1 MTEKPRGLSE
11 VTLGVLLCVLACA
24 VPAAAQGVFSPAPPS
39 PPAVIPASQTP
50 PNQPAASQ
58 PASNPVCVRLESQ
71 LASFNQ
77 GSADAARADQIKR
90 AQDSIAKQQADLDH
104 TLAQAH
110 KAGCEGQG
118 FFALFSAFSQQCG
131 PITSQIQGMRANL
144 DRSLSDLEQLKSGN
158 SDPNNDQRHAL
169 IVQLAQN
176 NCGAQYASAA
186 DQSGPGGFLGAL
198 FGGTVVNSGG
208 DGAPS
213 GTYHTVCVRTCD
225 GYYFPISY
233 STVPSRF
240 ADDERACQRECP
252 ASEVGLYA
260 FRNPGEDMEQAVSTS
275 GQSYTALPNAFRY
288 RKEVTAGCSC
298 RKPGQ
303 SWADALKNAD
313 DATTLENGDIVVT
326 DQKAKAMSQ
335 APQAALGKSAKA
347 GAVQPDPVA
356 TASTPAPTTT
366 ETDPGKR
373 TVRTVGPPFLSSSA
387 LQASQ
392 PQASSH

>member
-11 VTLGVLLCVLACA
+11 ITLGVLLCVLAGA
-24 VPAAAQGVFSPAPPS
+24 VPAAAQSIFSPAPPS
-39 PPAVIPASQTP
+39 APAVTPASQTP

-77 GSADAARADQIKR
+77 GTADAARADQIRR

-104 TLAQAH
+104 ALAQAH

-131 PITSQIQGMRANL
+131 PITSQIQQMRGNL
-144 DRSLSDLEQLKSGN
+144 DKSLSDLEQLKSGN
-158 SDPNNDQRHAL
+158 SDPNDQRHAL

-198 FGGTVVNSGG
+198 FGGTVVNSSG

-252 ASEVGLYA
+252 ASEVGLYT
-260 FRNPGEDMEQAVSTS
+260 FRNPGEDMEQAVSTT
-275 GQSYTALPNAFRY
+275 GQAYTALPNAFRY

-313 DATTLENGDIVVT
+313 DASTLENGDIVVT
-326 DQKAKAMSQ
+326 DQKAKALSQ
-335 APQAALGKSAKA
+335 PAPVGKSTKA
-347 GAVQPDPVA
+347 AAAVQPDPVA
-356 TASTPAPTTT
+356 TASTPATGTTG
-366 ETDPGKR
+366 TDPAKR

-387 LQASQ
+387 LTASE
-392 PQASSH
+392 PQSSSH

>member
-1 MTEKPRGLSE
+1 MTEKLRVLSE
-11 VTLGVLLCVLACA
+11 FALVALLCVLAFA
-24 VPAAAQGVFSPAPPS
+24 GSAAAQTLFNPGPS
-39 PPAVIPASQTP
+39 NPPPAMPASQSP
-50 PNQPAASQ
+50 SNQPAASQ
-58 PASNPVCVRLESQ
+58 PTSNPVCVRLESQ
-71 LASFNQ
+71 LASVNQ
-77 GSADAARADQIKR
+77 GGADAARADQIKR
-90 AQDSIAKQQADLDH
+90 AQDSIARQQADLDH
-104 TLAQAH
+104 ALAQAH

-131 PITSQIQGMRANL
+131 PITSQIQQMRGNL

-158 SDPNNDQRHAL
+158 SDQGEQRHAL

-176 NCGAQYASAA
+176 NCGAQYASAV

-198 FGGTVVNSGG
+198 FGGTVVNSTG

-240 ADDERACQRECP
+240 ADDERTCQRECP
-252 ASEVGLYA
+252 ASEVGLYT
-260 FRNPGEDMEQAVSTS
+260 FHNPGEDMEQAVSTA
-275 GQSYTALPNAFRY
+275 GQMYTALPNAFRY

-313 DATTLENGDIVVT
+313 DATTLESGDIVVT
-326 DQKAKAMSQ
+326 DQKARVLSQ
-335 APQAALGKSAKA
+335 APQTAGAKA
-347 GAVQPDPVA
+347 AKSGAVQPDPA
-356 TASTPAPTTT
+356 STASTPASATQ
-366 ETDPGKR
+366 TDPAKR

-387 LQASQ
+387 LTAAQ
-392 PQASSH
+392 PESPSH